1 MNQLQFSSSQAL
13 TAALLSA
20 SLMPSWEPGQVFYE
34 SSTVRHLLFV
44 DYSNGYF
51 RTIRDGSGTS
61 FEVIEV
67 DNEAYARSFNQSDLE
82 VMIGQYPQVTYTNGA
97 FQEGV
102 WTWEIICDGNSYF
115 GENAEKIEAMA
126 QAFLNILAQA

>member
-13 TAALLSA
+13 TAALVSA

-34 SSTVRHLLFV
+34 GSTIKHLLFV
-44 DYSNGYF
+44 DYSNGSF
-51 RTIRDGSGTS
+51 RSVKEGAGTS

-67 DNEAYARSFNQSDLE
+67 DNEAYARCFNQNDLE
-82 VMIGQYPQVTYTNGA
+82 VMIGQYPNVTYTNGS

-115 GENAEKIEAMA
+115 GEDAEKIEAMA
-126 QAFLNILAQA
+126 EAFLNPLTQA